1 MHTEPRVARVLN
13 QCHSPRPGERRRS
26 AAVSFLGLAYSV
38 FRNRTTITILAL
50 VVFAITSIWSSSLSS
65 ALALTS
71 AAVLVLYLY
80 LVRLVVPLV
89 KTQRLQSSMFDLY
102 AVVVSFV
109 LLVAHRRAPDAL
121 VALGLWPCTLLTFH
135 VRPVDGPKS
144 LGMRRT
150 LFWANLNYLV
160 LAMLYSG
167 FFSLWLTWQWP
178 FYQDRRVEPPVL
190 VFMLTPAVLTMMT
203 IQQDL
208 DVNFLHPSLFVG
220 VLVSI
225 ATAAFVATITSW
237 ATSVAAFKLCHR
249 SSVSLAAENG
259 GRTNG

>member
-1 MHTEPRVARVLN
+1 M
-13 QCHSPRPGERRRS
+13 
-26 AAVSFLGLAYSV
+26 
-38 FRNRTTITILAL
+38 FRNRTTLTVLAL
-50 VVFAITSIWSSSLSS
+50 VVFAIAGIWSSTLSS
-65 ALALTS
+65 ALALTC
-71 AAVLVLYLY
+71 AAALVLYLY

-89 KTQRLQSSMFDLY
+89 KTQRLQSSMFDLC
-102 AVVVSFV
+102 AIVVAFV

-135 VRPVDGPKS
+135 VRPVDGPKLS
-144 LGMRRT
+144 GMRRT

-160 LAMLYSG
+160 LAMLCSM
-167 FFSLWLTWQWP
+167 FFSLWITWQWP
-178 FYQDRRVEPPVL
+178 FHQDRLVEPPVWE
-190 VFMLTPAVLTMMT
+190 FMLAPAVLTMMT

-208 DVNFLHPSLFVG
+208 DVDFLHPSLIIG

-237 ATSVAAFKLCHR
+237 ATSVAAFNLCHK

-259 GRTNG
+259 GRTTRI